1 VFLCP
6 SSRCFHR
13 LHSQELVDFSLDE
26 IHKLIVGFGIQ
37 RKSDQVLAE
46 ETQQN
51 LELIQEARADWER
64 MIKSPKSVSVDVQ

>member
-1 VFLCP
+1 
-6 SSRCFHR
+6 

-51 LELIQEARADWER
+51 LELIQVRKR
-64 MIKSPKSVSVDVQ
+64 GKKKNTL